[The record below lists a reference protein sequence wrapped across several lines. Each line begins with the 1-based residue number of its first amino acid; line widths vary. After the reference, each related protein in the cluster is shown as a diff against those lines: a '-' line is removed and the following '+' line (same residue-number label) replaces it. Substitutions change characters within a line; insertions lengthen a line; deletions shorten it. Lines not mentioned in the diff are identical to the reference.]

1 MTKQHHTGMALIA
14 GFKVAKGVLLLLV
27 GLGLLKLVHAEI
39 ATLFSQL
46 LEALHLNADS
56 RILHNLILKV
66 DALQP
71 HSVLVISLVSMAYAA
86 LLLTEGVGLWFEF
99 SWAAYL
105 TVISTSLFPFGFTPP
120 LLFRC
125 FQAPLP
131 HGQDLSFYR
140 FLLGRVG
147 DEQPPGGLFLGLRRF
162 DQYPI
167 L

>member
-105 TVISTSLFPFGFTPP
+105 TVISTSLFLPFELYEVVERITTLRIGV
-120 LLFRC
+120 LLLNLVIVLYLVT
-125 FQAPLP
+125 QLKHHA
-131 HGQDLSFYR
+131 
-140 FLLGRVG
+140 
-147 DEQPPGGLFLGLRRF
+147 LRARHVP
-162 DQYPI
+162 QLI
-167 L
+167 ELH

>member
-56 RILHNLILKV
+56 RILHNLVLKV

-105 TVISTSLFPFGFTPP
+105 TVISTSLFLPFEFYEVVERITTLRIGV
-120 LLFRC
+120 LLLNLVIVLYLVT
-125 FQAPLP
+125 QLKHHA
-131 HGQDLSFYR
+131 
-140 FLLGRVG
+140 
-147 DEQPPGGLFLGLRRF
+147 LRARHVP
-162 DQYPI
+162 Q
-167 L
+167 LTELH

>member
-86 LLLTEGVGLWFEF
+86 RLLTEGVGLWFEF

-105 TVISTSLFPFGFTPP
+105 TVISRSLFPPFEIYEGGEPIPP
-120 LLFRC
+120 LL
-125 FQAPLP
+125 
-131 HGQDLSFYR
+131 
-140 FLLGRVG
+140 LGCVR
-147 DEQPPGGLFLGLRRF
+147 L
-162 DQYPI
+162 
-167 L
+167 

>member
-56 RILHNLILKV
+56 RILHNLVLKV

-71 HSVLVISLVSMAYAA
+71 HSVLMISLVSMAYAA

-105 TVISTSLFPFGFTPP
+105 TVISTSLFLPFEFYEVVERITTLRIGV
-120 LLFRC
+120 LLLNLVIVLYLVT
-125 FQAPLP
+125 QLKHHA
-131 HGQDLSFYR
+131 
-140 FLLGRVG
+140 
-147 DEQPPGGLFLGLRRF
+147 LRARHVP
-162 DQYPI
+162 Q
-167 L
+167 LTELR